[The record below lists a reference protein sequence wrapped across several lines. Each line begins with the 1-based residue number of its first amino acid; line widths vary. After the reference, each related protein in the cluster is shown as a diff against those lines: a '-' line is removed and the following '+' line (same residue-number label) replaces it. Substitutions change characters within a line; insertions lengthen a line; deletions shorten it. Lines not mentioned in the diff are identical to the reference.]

1 MRGRYAMSCG
11 GPWLWGK
18 SPRELGEAFLENC
31 TRHSASMSGWIPP
44 AWWAAR
50 ALDFDALPQP
60 ARAAGSLFAAAGGA
74 GLTLA
79 FNPLRPSPSGGRGGA
94 AVDQN
99 QAIRTQD
106 RCLAK
111 KPIARAQIQTTLR
124 NRCA

>member
-79 FNPLRPSPSGGRGGA
+79 FNPLRTITIRWPWWRCCGSKPGN
-94 AVDQN
+94 QN
-99 QAIRTQD
+99 AGP
-106 RCLAK
+106 L
-111 KPIARAQIQTTLR
+111 PG
-124 NRCA
+124 